1 MTPEN
6 AFKWFNYE
14 VQPGNT
20 SQAQA
25 LLDSRYIAYA
35 QQHRMPMLRGHTL
48 EWLKE
53 EEGARCCCWQHPA
66 LQAPARLVSAGAMQ
80 P

>member
-1 MTPEN
+1 MSFKCVLSVVTTGMTPEN

-20 SQAQA
+20 SHAQA
-25 LLDSRYIAYA
+25 LLESRYIAYA

-53 EEGARCCCWQHPA
+53 EEGAAAAEAATR
-66 LQAPARLVSAGAMQ
+66 S
-80 P
+80 